1 MTCVGLI
8 AHHLFAIWHGD
19 RRLTIKFGKEF
30 EDVKK
35 KTSVFPF
42 LAVLDGRQKLQIK
55 EFLRPSQMGIIIAVY
70 FFWWSHKFISVG
82 AQRFLS
88 FDLTELLARIA

>member
-1 MTCVGLI
+1 
-8 AHHLFAIWHGD
+8 
-19 RRLTIKFGKEF
+19 
-30 EDVKK
+30 
-35 KTSVFPF
+35 VF
-42 LAVLDGRQKLQIK
+42 
-55 EFLRPSQMGIIIAVY
+55 